1 MALIIL
7 LGFIVIP
14 LIPLVHHRIG
24 DRIGWVMPLL
34 PLGLTLYFASYLGQI
49 SHADKILL
57 ANYEWVPSLGVNLS
71 FRMDGLS
78 LIFAMTIS
86 GIGTLVFLYAGEYL
100 KGDLNL
106 GKFYAYL
113 TFFMASMLGLVLA
126 NDILLLFVFWELT
139 SIASYLLISYY
150 HSEEASREA
159 GKTALIVTGSGGL
172 AMLAGLILLS
182 MVTQTSTLSKMF
194 DQTAVIQ
201 SHHLYAAILVLIS
214 LGAFAKSAQFPF
226 HFWLPGAME
235 APAPV
240 SAYLHSATMVKAG
253 IYLLARL
260 NPILGGTA
268 EWHWLITSVG
278 GITMLLG
285 GYLAWQQTDLKR
297 ILAYTTISALGII
310 TFLLGIGTKETIKA
324 ALLFFIV
331 HALYK
336 AALFMVGGTIDH
348 ETGTRDI
355 RRLGGLRTAM
365 PITALGATLSALS
378 MAGIPPLLGFF
389 GKEVIYEG
397 TQHAD
402 WAGLL
407 TFVALLGNLLNVTAA
422 GMVAIRPFYG
432 ELKATPHAAHEAPWM
447 MWLGPAVLGIA
458 SLSLGIFASAV
469 LPLLQQGIEAVYGHE
484 VGELHLGYAVNLS
497 LLLSLITLAGGII
510 LYYGLEKLRPLA
522 APYDL
527 GQRLGPAKS
536 YHALMNGILKVA
548 DWEGRLIRQAH
559 MRYYLHMIM
568 GTLVIAIGYVLISQ
582 SRLVNDFEVGEI
594 RFYEIVLAFIIMA
607 AAVAVTLAQSRLAA
621 VTALG
626 VVGFGVAIIFVL
638 FGAPDLAMTQFSIE
652 VLSVILFILV
662 LYRLPK
668 FRAWE
673 QRPSAAIRDAI
684 FASGVGLVMTVI
696 VLVVISAPLNSR
708 LTPYFAQASYA
719 EAQGRNVVNVIL
731 VDFRG
736 FDTMGEITV
745 LAIAAIGVFG
755 LLQLHEGK
763 PLQRKIYK
771 GFPSLILRTAIRYV
785 VPILLLFSIFLLLR
799 GHQEPGGG
807 FVGGLVAAAAFAL
820 YGIAYDV
827 ATARQALRLR
837 PILFIASGLAL
848 AVASG
853 LYSILNN
860 KTYMTSLWYDRDLP
874 ALGHVGTPFF
884 FDVGVYLVVLGVMLL
899 IIFNLAEQEET
910 V

>member
-14 LIPLVHHRIG
+14 LIPLLHHWLGDQIG
-24 DRIGWVMPLL
+24 RVIPLL

-49 SHADKILL
+49 SQSESVLIAT
-57 ANYEWVPSLGVNLS
+57 YEWVPSLGVNFS

-78 LIFAMTIS
+78 LIFALTIS
-86 GIGTLVFLYAGEYL
+86 GIGTLVFLYAGGYL
-100 KGDLNL
+100 KGDPNL
-106 GKFYAYL
+106 GKFYTYL

-126 NDILLLFVFWELT
+126 NNILLLFVFWELT
-139 SIASYLLISYY
+139 SIASYFLISYY
-150 HSEEASREA
+150 HSEGASREA
-159 GKTALIVTGSGGL
+159 GKTALIVTGAGGL

-182 MVTQTSTLSKMF
+182 IVTQTSTISTMF
-194 DQTAVIQ
+194 GQIDVIQ
-201 SHHLYAAILVLIS
+201 SHRLYTAILVLIS

-260 NPILGGTA
+260 HPLLGGTA
-268 EWHWLITSVG
+268 EWHWLITSIG
-278 GITMLLG
+278 GITMLVG

-297 ILAYTTISALGII
+297 ILAYTTISALGIL

-331 HALYK
+331 HAMYK

-355 RRLGGLRTAM
+355 RGLGGLRSVM
-365 PITALGATLSALS
+365 PMTALGAALPALS

-397 TQHAD
+397 TQHTE
-402 WAGLL
+402 WAGFL
-407 TFVALLGNLLNVTAA
+407 TGVALLGNLLNVTAA
-422 GMVAIRPFYG
+422 AMVAIRPFYG
-432 ELKATPHAAHEAPWM
+432 ELKITPHSAHEAPWM
-447 MWLGPAVLGIA
+447 MWLGAVVLGIV
-458 SLSLGIFASAV
+458 SLGMGIFSHAI
-469 LPLLQQGIEAVYGHE
+469 LPLLQQGIEATYGHE
-484 VGELHLGYAVNLS
+484 VEDLHLGYAINRS
-497 LLLSLITLAGGII
+497 LLLSMITLVGGVI
-510 LYYGLEKLRPLA
+510 LYYGLEKLRPLV
-522 APYDL
+522 APYDV
-527 GQRLGPAKS
+527 GQRFGAAKA
-536 YHALMNGILKVA
+536 YHTLMNSIVKVA
-548 DWEGRLIRQAH
+548 GWEGRLIRQAH
-559 MRYYLHMIM
+559 MRYYLQVMM

-582 SRLVNDFEVGEI
+582 TRLVKGLTVGEI
-594 RFYEIVLAFIIMA
+594 RFYEIVLALIIMG

-638 FGAPDLAMTQFSIE
+638 FGAPDLAMTQFAIE
-652 VLSVILFILV
+652 VLSVILFVLV

-673 QRPSAAIRDAI
+673 QSQSTAIRDAL
-684 FASGVGLVMTVI
+684 FAGGVGLVMTVI

-708 LTPYFAQASYA
+708 LTPYFAQASYV

-745 LAIAAIGVFG
+745 LAIAAIGVFS

-771 GFPSLILRTAIRYV
+771 GFPSLILQTAIRYL
-785 VPILLLFSIFLLLR
+785 VPLLLLFSIFLLLR

-827 ATARQALRLR
+827 ATARQALRVR

-853 LYSILNN
+853 LYSTLNN

-910 V
+910 A

>member
-14 LIPLVHHRIG
+14 LIPLLHRWLG
-24 DRIGWVMPLL
+24 NQIGWVVSLL
-34 PLGLTLYFASYLGQI
+34 PFGLTLYFASYLGQI
-49 SHADKILL
+49 SRTDKVLM
-57 ANYEWVPSLGVNLS
+57 ATYEWVPSLGVNLS

-78 LIFAMTIS
+78 LIFALTIS
-86 GIGTLVFLYAGEYL
+86 GIGTLVFLYAGGYL
-100 KGDLNL
+100 KGDPNL
-106 GKFYAYL
+106 GKFYVYL

-182 MVTQTSTLSKMF
+182 IVTQTSTISDMF
-194 DQTAVIQ
+194 GQADAIQ
-201 SHHLYAAILVLIS
+201 AHHLYIAILVLIS

-226 HFWLPGAME
+226 HFWLPEAME

-240 SAYLHSATMVKAG
+240 SAFLHSATMVKAG

-260 NPILGGTA
+260 HPILGGTA
-268 EWHWLITSVG
+268 EWHWLITSIG
-278 GITMLLG
+278 GITMLVG

-297 ILAYTTISALGII
+297 ILAYTTVSALGII

-331 HALYK
+331 HAMYK
-336 AALFMVGGTIDH
+336 AALFMVGGAIDH

-355 RRLGGLRTAM
+355 RGLGGLRSVM
-365 PITALGATLSALS
+365 PITALGAALPALS

-407 TFVALLGNLLNVTAA
+407 TFAALLGNLFNVTAA
-422 GMVAIRPFYG
+422 GMVAIRPFWG
-432 ELKATPHAAHEAPWM
+432 ELKATPHHAHEAPWM
-447 MWLGPAVLGIA
+447 MWLGAVVLGIV
-458 SLSLGIFASAV
+458 SLGLGMVASAV
-469 LPLLQQGIEAVYGHE
+469 LPLLQQGVEAVYGHE
-484 VGELHLGYAVNLS
+484 VGELHLGYAINLS
-497 LLLSLITLAGGII
+497 LLLSLITLTGGII
-510 LYYGLEKLRPLA
+510 LYYGLEKLRPLV

-527 GQRLGPAKS
+527 GKRLGVAKG

-548 DWEGRLIRQAH
+548 NWEGRLIRHTH
-559 MRYYLHMIM
+559 MRYYLLVIM
-568 GTLVIAIGYVLISQ
+568 GTLVITMGYVLISQ
-582 SRLVNDFEVGEI
+582 ARLGIDVKIGEI
-594 RFYEIVLAFIIMA
+594 RFYEGVLALIIMI
-607 AAVAVTLAQSRLAA
+607 AAVAVTVAQSRLAA

-638 FGAPDLAMTQFSIE
+638 FGAPDLAMTQFAIE
-652 VLSVILFILV
+652 VLSVILFVLV

-668 FRAWE
+668 FRTWK
-673 QRPSAAIRDAI
+673 QRPSTTIRDAI
-684 FASGVGLVMTVI
+684 FAGGVGLVMTVI
-696 VLVVISAPLNSR
+696 VLAVISAPLNSR
-708 LTPYFAQASYA
+708 LTPYFAQASYV

-755 LLQLHEGK
+755 LLRLHEGK
-763 PLQRKIYK
+763 PLQRKIYR
-771 GFPSLILRTAIRYV
+771 GFPSMILQTAIRYL

-827 ATARQALRLR
+827 AAARQALRVR
-837 PILFIASGLAL
+837 PILVIASGLAL

-853 LYSILNN
+853 LFSIPNN
-860 KTYMTSLWYDRDLP
+860 KTYMTSMWYDRNLP

-910 V
+910 A